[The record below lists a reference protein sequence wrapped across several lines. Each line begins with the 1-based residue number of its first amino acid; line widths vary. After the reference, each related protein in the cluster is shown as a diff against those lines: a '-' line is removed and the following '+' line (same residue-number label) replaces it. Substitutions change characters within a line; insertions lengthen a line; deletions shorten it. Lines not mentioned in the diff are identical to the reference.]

1 MPGGGGFPGFP
12 GMPGMSTFFI
22 IQHNCNGIIA
32 LARGDCGDSEYD
44 LHKDDK
50 YICFEFQLVVM
61 CMYYLLL

>member
-22 IQHNCNGIIA
+22 IQHNCHGILA

-44 LHKDDK
+44 LHGV
-50 YICFEFQLVVM
+50 LG
-61 CMYYLLL
+61 